1 MSRRKQLSVVFDV
14 ANAQKQGVT
23 GVRLALRP
31 VRLCFKRERHLGRA
45 DMDAVTSVT
54 HQFIKLIISRC
65 SAVAS
70 RRKYPMV
77 VFAVANAQK
86 QEAMEARPA
95 LRPVRLCFKRERH
108 LGRAERKALIS
119 QSHIFIDLII
129 SRCSAVGSAPVSGTG
144 GLEFESPHF
153 DQKRT
158 DSPCGCLFFFCLRVR
173 FKSIRAHARRSAHAP
188 SEDLKA
194 CFQGERREH
203 LRPRR
208 IPPHRTALVVVC
220 SFFVGVGDEN
230 FTLRSRMEYCR
241 SGFCFF

>member
-1 MSRRKQLSVVFDV
+1 MSRRKQLSVVYDV

-45 DMDAVTSVT
+45 DMDAVTSFT
-54 HQFIKLIISRC
+54 HLFIK
-65 SAVAS
+65 
-70 RRKYPMV
+70 
-77 VFAVANAQK
+77 
-86 QEAMEARPA
+86 
-95 LRPVRLCFKRERH
+95 
-108 LGRAERKALIS
+108 
-119 QSHIFIDLII
+119 LII

-173 FKSIRAHARRSAHAP
+173 FDSIRAYARRSPHAP

-194 CFQGERREH
+194 CFQGEGREH

-208 IPPHRTALVVVC
+208 IPPHKTALVVVC
-220 SFFVGVGDEN
+220 SFFFLLKLCSAG
-230 FTLRSRMEYCR
+230 FALRNKMDFAYSSRR
-241 SGFCFF
+241 STRSLVKWRVRIFSLSTKRPPWFC